1 MREGS
6 MMKGKTHAIAAL
18 AATVAA
24 TLLLAGTV
32 LSTSPRIVPTPRSMY
47 FSSLMNGYRLSPPV
61 ASDGFAGIEIW
72 IHRYGEGI
80 KDYELSFFLYWQN
93 LEGNV
98 TRAYLSLGE
107 PWQGGKKILTL
118 CAPCPSGTTSSYS
131 RGGYNTVKVDEFEYS
146 DSFDNFVK
154 AVWFERVWVILETTK
169 YPSGEVGGVLVR
181 GRS

>member
-1 MREGS
+1 
-6 MMKGKTHAIAAL
+6 MMKGKTLAIAAL

-32 LSTSPRIVPTPRSMY
+32 LSSPPRIVPMPRSMY
-47 FSSLMNGYRLSPPV
+47 FSSLMNGYKLSPPV

-80 KDYELSFFLYWQN
+80 KDYELSFSLYWQN

-118 CAPCPSGTTSSYS
+118 CAPCPSGTTSSYG
-131 RGGYNTVKVDEFEYS
+131 RGGFNTVKVNEFEYS
-146 DSFDNFVK
+146 DSFDNFTDFVK
-154 AVWFERVWVILETTK
+154 AVWFERVWVVLETTK